1 MSKERNKKIES
12 NILEYLGSHEKL
24 LTRDAIELFGLSEST
39 IRRIF
44 TRLEEQK
51 KVVRTYGGI
60 IAAKPDNYYHYDIIK
75 QKMKKE
81 KEVIGSYA
89 AGLIK
94 DSDFIYIDCGTT
106 TAYMAQSLVSR
117 FQNRTLSSSLNI
129 VTNSLINLEIL
140 NPYCNVI
147 LVGGTLF
154 DERKSMAGT
163 LGVSFLSQFHFS
175 KSFLGADGMT
185 FEHGFSS
192 DNINTSR
199 LSGTAL
205 TLSQESYVL
214 LDSSKIE
221 HPSYV
226 NYAELDEATAIIT
239 DSNISENHMEQFKD
253 YKIQLH
259 ISKNEIF

>member
-1 MSKERNKKIES
+1 MSKERKKKIES
-12 NILEYLGSHEKL
+12 TILEYLGSNEKL
-24 LTRDAIELFGLSEST
+24 LTRDAIELFHLSEST

-44 TRLEEQK
+44 TSLEEQR

-60 IAAKPDNYYHYDIIK
+60 ILAKPDNYYHYDIIK

-81 KEVIGSYA
+81 KEMIGAYA
-89 AGLIK
+89 AGLIQ

-106 TAYMAQSLVSR
+106 TAYMAQSLITR
-117 FQNRTLSSSLNI
+117 FQNHTLSSSLNI

-147 LVGGTLF
+147 LVGGMLF

-199 LSGTAL
+199 LSRTAL

-214 LDSSKIE
+214 LDSSKID

-239 DSNISENHMEQFKD
+239 DPNIPENQIEQFKD
-253 YKIQLH
+253 YKIKLH
-259 ISKNEIF
+259 IANG

>member
-12 NILEYLGSHEKL
+12 SILEYLGSHEKL
-24 LTRDAIELFGLSEST
+24 LTRDAIELFQLSEST

-44 TRLEEQK
+44 GRLEEKK

-60 IAAKPDNYYHYDIIK
+60 ILAKPDNYYHYDIIK
-75 QKMKKE
+75 QKMKRE
-81 KEVIGSYA
+81 KELIGKYA
-89 AGLIK
+89 AGMIL
-94 DSDFIYIDCGTT
+94 DSDFIYMDCGTT
-106 TAYMAQSLVSR
+106 TAYMAQSLVAR
-117 FQNRTLSSSLNI
+117 FQNTTLSSSLNI

-140 NPYCNVI
+140 NSYCNVI

-163 LGVSFLSQFHFS
+163 LGVNFLSQFHFS

-199 LSGTAL
+199 LSGKAL
-205 TLSQESYVL
+205 TLSKESYVL
-214 LDSSKIE
+214 LDSSKIG

-226 NYAELDEATAIIT
+226 NYAELDDATAVIT
-239 DSNISENHMEQFKD
+239 DSGIHENDINQFSD
-253 YKIQLH
+253 HKINLH
-259 ISKNEIF
+259 IAE